1 MYRTLGVVVL
11 ILALVAAVL
20 LMAGCPKPK
29 TDVTPMS
36 GMMPKGGPGPGMTPP
51 PPMTPPPAVG
61 ETKKGEA
68 PVPGE
73 TKEAPKGDMKTAP
86 AAKGPGAMKMPPPPP
101 PAPPK

>member
-61 ETKKGEA
+61 EIPVTFGRKTP
-68 PVPGE
+68 PVPHDE
-73 TKEAPKGDMKTAP
+73 EVMDEV
-86 AAKGPGAMKMPPPPP
+86 
-101 PAPPK
+101 